1 VAGEWD
7 HPSFGC
13 VESLPKAVTRG
24 IWSNLPKTST
34 IAGRDPG
41 HL

>member
-24 IWSNLPKTST
+24 I
-34 IAGRDPG
+34 
-41 HL
+41 